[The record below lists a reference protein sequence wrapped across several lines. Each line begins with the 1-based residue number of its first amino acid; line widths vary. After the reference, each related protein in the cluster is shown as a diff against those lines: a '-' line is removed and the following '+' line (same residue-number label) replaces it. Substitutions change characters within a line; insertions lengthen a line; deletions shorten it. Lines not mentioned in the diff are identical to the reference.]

1 MMITIKDVAKMAG
14 VASSTVSCVLNDKG
28 NVSEPTRLRVL
39 EGASQLNYARHGPAS
54 ELKRNSTQTI
64 GIIVHDMSSPYFSDL
79 VNGIETVVMSHGYD
93 MIVCSSLGG
102 EKSTAHRYIRER
114 RIDGA
119 IVIAQNIQDQLLI
132 EASEAGFPIV
142 VMDRDLDAQH
152 IVKVLMS
159 DKQGGYLAT
168 RYLIDK
174 GHRTIAYI
182 SGPSQSECNLH
193 RYQGYL
199 KALKEAGIE
208 ENPEWKIGGQ
218 YMKQDGYIAAKKLL
232 EGELP
237 SAVFFAN
244 DEMAIGGMEAFR
256 EHDISIPEQLSV
268 IGFDNIPASQYMNP
282 PLTTFRQPKR
292 DAGQLAG
299 HVLFQLLNGEVVET
313 LYTLDIQCVER
324 DSVRLL
330 NLS

>member
-1 MMITIKDVAKMAG
+1 MITIKDVAKMAG

-28 NVSEPTRLRVL
+28 NVSESTRRRVL
-39 EGASQLNYARHGPAS
+39 AVANELNYVKNGPAS
-54 ELKRNSTQTI
+54 ELKRKTTHTI
-64 GIIVHDMSSPYFSDL
+64 DVIVHDMSSPYFSDL
-79 VNGIETVVMSHGYD
+79 VTGIESIALSHGYD
-93 MIVCSSLGG
+93 LIVCSSLGG
-102 EKSTAHRYIRER
+102 ERSTAHRYIRER

-119 IVIAQNIQDQLLI
+119 IVIAQNIQDQLLR
-132 EASEAGFPIV
+132 EASESGFPIV
-142 VMDRDLDAQH
+142 VMDRDLDAPH

-182 SGPSQSECNLH
+182 SGPTDSECNLH

-199 KALKEAGIE
+199 KALNEAGME
-208 ENPEWKIGGQ
+208 EKQEWKIGGQ
-218 YMKQDGYIAAKKLL
+218 YVKEDGYHAAKKLL

-244 DEMAIGGMEAFR
+244 DEMAFGGLDAFR
-256 EHDISIPEQLSV
+256 EHGISIPEQLSV
-268 IGFDNIPASQYMNP
+268 IGFDNIPASPYVHP
-282 PLTTFRQPKR
+282 PLTTFRQPKS

-299 HVLFQLLNGEVVET
+299 HVLFQMLNGEPVES